1 LSRIAYFLL
10 RRAAGGLLTVW
21 AMVTFAFWVFW
32 AIPSQPASFVYPN
45 RQHLWND
52 QIHQADHILG
62 IDRPKATQYLD
73 YLWHVLH
80 WNFGRSWATYAQI
93 PGLPKNAH
101 YPGVQAQLAPE
112 LGVTLSITLGGA
124 LVVLLLAVPLGAIAG
139 SRLRTLADRT
149 ISLVALIGVCTHPMV
164 IALVLRGIFGDHL
177 HWVPPPGYCPLRG
190 YPGSFGGSGCN
201 GPADW
206 ASHLILP
213 WATFAL
219 LFLALYIRMVRT
231 SVAETL
237 PEDFVRTARA
247 KGASNLRVLA
257 RHVLPNA
264 SLRVLT
270 MIGMEIGTAIGVCA
284 YIETAFGMQGLG
296 LAGIQAMLGL
306 DLPEILG
313 IVTLI
318 TLIVVTGNLIVDAL
332 YAFIDPRVRFTI
344 EPGRNKSLA
353 GGVI

>member
-1 LSRIAYFLL
+1 MRIAFFVA
-10 RRAAGGLLTVW
+10 RRALAGLITVW
-21 AMVTFAFWVFW
+21 ALVTFAFWVFW
-32 AIPSQPASFVYPN
+32 AIPNEPAQFVYPGQKMN
-45 RQHLWND
+45 AYHIRMG
-52 QIHQADHILG
+52 DHILG
-62 IDRPKATQYLD
+62 IDKPKTTLYFE
-73 YLWHVLH
+73 YLWRMLH
-80 WNFGRSWATYAQI
+80 WKFSPSWQSYSFF
-93 PGLPKNAH
+93 PGAPINPH
-101 YPGVQAQLAPE
+101 PQGVQIQLARE

-124 LVVLLLAVPLGAIAG
+124 LFVLLLAVPLGAIAG
-139 SRLRTLADRT
+139 SRLRTLTDRT

-164 IALVLRGIFGDHL
+164 ISLILRGVFGDHL
-177 HWVPPPGYCPLRG
+177 HWVPPTGYCPLRG
-190 YPGSFGGSGCN
+190 PSFGPCN

-213 WATFAL
+213 WASFTL

-247 KGASNLRVLA
+247 KGASSFRVLS

-264 SLRVLT
+264 SLRILT
-270 MIGMEIGTAIGVCA
+270 MIGMEIGTAIAVCA
-284 YIETAFGMQGLG
+284 YIETAFGMEGLG

-306 DLPEILG
+306 DLPLILG
-313 IVTLI
+313 
-318 TLIVVTGNLIVDAL
+318 VVTFISLVVVIGNLIVDAL
-332 YAFIDPRVRFTI
+332 YAFIDPRVRFNV

>member
-1 LSRIAYFLL
+1 MNAYTI
-10 RRAAGGLLTVW
+10 RMG
-21 AMVTFAFWVFW
+21 
-32 AIPSQPASFVYPN
+32 
-45 RQHLWND
+45 
-52 QIHQADHILG
+52 DHILG
-62 IDRPKATQYLD
+62 IDKPKATLYAQ
-73 YLWHVLH
+73 YLWHLLH
-80 WNFGRSWATYAQI
+80 WNLGRDWSTYARF
-93 PGLPKNAH
+93 PGAPPLPKGFH
-101 YPGVQAQLAPE
+101 YPGVQVGLARE

-124 LVVLLLAVPLGAIAG
+124 LIVLLLAVPLGAIAATRMR
-139 SRLRTLADRT
+139 SLTDRT

-164 IALVLRGIFGDHL
+164 ISLILRGIFGDHL
-177 HWVPPPGYCPLRG
+177 HWVPPTGYCPIRG
-190 YPGSFGGSGCN
+190 TSFGNGCN
-201 GPADW
+201 GPGDW

-213 WATFAL
+213 WASFAL
-219 LFLALYIRMVRT
+219 LFLALYIRMVR
-231 SVAETL
+231 SAVAETL

-247 KGASNLRVLA
+247 KGASSFRVVA

-264 SLRVLT
+264 SLRILT

-296 LAGIQAMLGL
+296 VAGIDAMLNL

-313 IVTLI
+313 VVTFI
-318 TLIVVTGNLIVDAL
+318 TLIVVAGNLVVDAL